1 MIQRTRKFLST
12 NQYQVTW
19 PKDTHWRRAT
29 CAEVDCPRYLL
40 GWTTTV
46 EADSP
51 QYDFVRADKERH
63 YRAEVTGEGL
73 ITLHYPA
80 GQRCFG
86 SDHWLKLERG
96 PWLTRDL
103 PRLDAGRVE
112 HNAMEPER
120 WLDEFNAAAEQI
132 GK

>member
-1 MIQRTRKFLST
+1 MIQRIS
-12 NQYQVTW
+12 QYQVTW
-19 PKDTHWRRAT
+19 PKESHWRRAT

-46 EADSP
+46 EAESP
-51 QYDFVRADKERH
+51 QYDFVRADRERH

-86 SDHWLKLERG
+86 SDHWKKLDRG

-103 PRLDAGRVE
+103 PRLEAGRVE
-112 HNAMEPER
+112 HNAMEPDR
-120 WLDEFNAAAEQI
+120 WVDEFNEAAEGRKI
-132 GK
+132 RR

>member
-1 MIQRTRKFLST
+1 MIQPISR
-12 NQYQVTW
+12 YQVTW
-19 PKDTHWRRAT
+19 PKETHWRRAT

-46 EADSP
+46 DGNSP
-51 QYDFVRADKERH
+51 QYDFVMADKERH
-63 YRAEVTGEGL
+63 YRAEVTGAGL
-73 ITLHYPA
+73 ITLHYPP

-96 PWLTRDL
+96 PWLTKDL
-103 PRLDAGRVE
+103 RGLEAGRVE

-120 WLDEFNAAAEQI
+120 WLDEFNIAAE
-132 GK
+132 GTKKRR

>member
-1 MIQRTRKFLST
+1 MIQRTS
-12 NQYQVTW
+12 QYQVTW
-19 PKDTHWRRAT
+19 PKESHWRRAT
-29 CAEVDCPRYLL
+29 CDEVDCPRYLL

-63 YRAEVTGEGL
+63 YRAEVTGDGL

-86 SDHWLKLERG
+86 SNHWAKIDPERG
-96 PWLTRDL
+96 PWLTKNL
-103 PRLDAGRVE
+103 WGLEAGRVE
-112 HNAMEPER
+112 HNAMEPAR
-120 WLDEFNAAAEQI
+120 WVDEFNEAAE
-132 GK
+132 GRK